1 MDASLLSWHKLIP
14 GIEDSVLDICIT
26 FSRDYD
32 ARKGQEICPNKVFG
46 LVMRV

>member
-1 MDASLLSWHKLIP
+1 MTNGYSDNPNGSDLTIVTVVPQYGVFA
-14 GIEDSVLDICIT
+14 
-26 FSRDYD
+26 RDYD